1 MVYAQV
7 YWEVHLN
14 KYSLITDDI
23 INLGALQMLIENVN
37 PVLIGDENI
46 KEINKYINRYVP
58 KYFLDSME
66 S

>member
-23 INLGALQMLIENVN
+23 VNLGALQMLIENVN
-37 PVLIGDENI
+37 PVLIGDENM
-46 KEINKYINRYVP
+46 KEINKYIQRYVP